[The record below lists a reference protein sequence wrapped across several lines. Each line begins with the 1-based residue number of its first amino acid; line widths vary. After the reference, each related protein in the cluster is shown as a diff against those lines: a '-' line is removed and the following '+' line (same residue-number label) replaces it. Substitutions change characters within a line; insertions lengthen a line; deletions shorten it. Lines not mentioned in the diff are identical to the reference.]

1 MKSKISILWILI
13 LSVFVFSNLAVAEPA
28 IIKDIVIDTQDSAVK
43 ISITS
48 NQTLQIE
55 TFKNDLSSPNY
66 IVLDFL
72 GTVYTNLSSVIEVD
86 GGPVEKVILVR
97 GDDEK
102 ITLTGKEYYA
112 LDFLAVNLNKAADY
126 NINQSKAVI
135 DLNIGTVAGMSA
147 AEEASP
153 VQEKAVEL
161 TPPIVVSK
169 AKETPV
175 ATSYRRSGYS
185 ASSPTYS
192 KDTYRSR
199 TILNEKKPCSS
210 AEQLVNKKPVEEK
223 VVATPKEQ
231 KRRRRSKPFFG
242 RKKRKVKKEK
252 VPEPEKVL
260 EPEQV
265 VVQEKAPEK
274 IPERVKKVRTRAKT
288 PPPVDTT
295 NSDYLI
301 DRIVNETIRNKESV
315 ASRIEDLTDELKR
328 MQEELSLSKGEKS
341 KVEQK
346 INEILA
352 KLDQLQN
359 ALEEEIKRRQ
369 ALGEKADDLLSKRD
383 QYIKAKKDFEEFKA
397 KLARLTGEVQI
408 MTGEFKSISQRLDEL
423 QGERKQLAGEVKI
436 METEYTESKT
446 EYDKVI
452 RLREF
457 ISIKIDKIAR
467 ELEQL
472 RRELDLQI
480 EEKTQITAQLKD
492 FEERSKYSGMELD
505 RLRKLLEQKDAT
517 LLDITGRYNSLK
529 GELDAAVAKKFKV
542 EFSYRNAKT
551 EFDRIKEDIER
562 FLNDSTMN

>member
-175 ATSYRRSGYS
+175 ATSYRRSEYS

-199 TILNEKKPCSS
+199 TILNEEKPYSS
-210 AEQLVNKKPVEEK
+210 AEQLVIKKPVEEK
-223 VVATPKEQ
+223 VVVIPKEK

-252 VPEPEKVL
+252 VLEPEK
-260 EPEQV
+260 V
-265 VVQEKAPEK
+265 VVQEKISEK

-288 PPPVDTT
+288 LPFVDTT
-295 NSDYLI
+295 DSDYLI

-315 ASRIEDLTDELKR
+315 ASRIEDLTCELKR

-369 ALGEKADDLLSKRD
+369 ALGEKVDDLLSKRD
-383 QYIKAKKDFEEFKA
+383 QYIKAKKAFEEFKA
-397 KLARLTGEVQI
+397 KLARLTGEVQV
-408 MTGEFKSISQRLDEL
+408 MTGEFKSIRQRLDEL

-452 RLREF
+452 RLRES

-480 EEKTQITAQLKD
+480 EEKAQIIAQLKD
-492 FEERSKYSGMELD
+492 SEERSKYSGMELV
-505 RLRKLLEQKDAT
+505 RLRQLLEQKDAT

-529 GELDAAVAKKFKV
+529 GELDVAVAEKFKV
-542 EFSYRNAKT
+542 EFSYRNAKI

-562 FLNDSTMN
+562 FLHDSTMD